1 MALAVCMG
9 LTVTAAAGAT
19 FGIVPF
25 ITRRGLGAANGIVGS
40 GSSLGG
46 WLFCLSG
53 GREGGLHCIGR
64 RPLHA
69 VGCVAR
75 QQRRQQPGHLDCHPA
90 RAFAAGSII
99 LQALFFTGTKVD
111 WQQGFLGMVSGE
123 EQTGYCLLQGQGDT
137 SAMAA
142 DLYCCRSN
150 TFCRAWCHL
159 A

>member
-1 MALAVCMG
+1 MPGRLWVLFALQCAAAAFCCGLSRMGSSLGGMMALAVCMG

-53 GREGGLHCIGR
+53 GREGGLHCTGR

-75 QQRRQQPGHLDCHPA
+75 QQRQ
-90 RAFAAGSII
+90 
-99 LQALFFTGTKVD
+99 
-111 WQQGFLGMVSGE
+111 
-123 EQTGYCLLQGQGDT
+123 
-137 SAMAA
+137 
-142 DLYCCRSN
+142 
-150 TFCRAWCHL
+150 
-159 A
+159 